1 MKLEF
6 DRFDGLDTPTQVT
19 RMLILN
25 CVSAE
30 NDAQDNSDSHPIC
43 NRFPL

>member
-6 DRFDGLDTPTQVT
+6 DRFDGVDIPTQVI
-19 RMLILN
+19 RMITLN

-30 NDAQDNSDSHPIC
+30 NDAQDSSESHPIC
-43 NRFPL
+43 KRFPL